1 MSDISILSGRYDTIS
16 KFSNKL
22 NEAILLLK
30 KAALK
35 AREPVMMV
43 REGSETDKAREF
55 LRLLLGELIET
66 LDERFPTKATIPYSL
81 VDAFQK
87 LCQTQ
92 PDFDQKLKNL
102 HHRLTHY
109 RDLIPDDFDLL
120 DKLLS
125 VVDAD
130 ASAVFRKLWRKR

>member
-16 KFSNKL
+16 KFSSKL

-35 AREPVMMV
+35 ASEPAMMV
-43 REGSETDKAREF
+43 REGSETDKAWEF
-55 LRLLLGELIET
+55 LGIFLGELIET
-66 LDERFPTKATIPYSL
+66 LDEGFPTKATIPYSL
-81 VDAFQK
+81 TAAFQK
-87 LCQTQ
+87 LCQNQ

-120 DKLLS
+120 DELLS

>member
-1 MSDISILSGRYDTIS
+1 MSDISILSTRYDSIA
-16 KFSNKL
+16 KFSTRL

-35 AREPVMMV
+35 AGQPVMML

-55 LRLLLGELIET
+55 LGKLSGELIET
-66 LDERFPTKATIPYSL
+66 LDEHFSAKTTIPHSL
-81 VDAFQK
+81 VEGLQRLTRNEPNFNQEV
-87 LCQTQ
+87 
-92 PDFDQKLKNL
+92 KNL
-102 HHRLTHY
+102 HHRLTHFG
-109 RDLIPDDFDLL
+109 DLTQEDFVLL

-125 VVDAD
+125 AVDAD